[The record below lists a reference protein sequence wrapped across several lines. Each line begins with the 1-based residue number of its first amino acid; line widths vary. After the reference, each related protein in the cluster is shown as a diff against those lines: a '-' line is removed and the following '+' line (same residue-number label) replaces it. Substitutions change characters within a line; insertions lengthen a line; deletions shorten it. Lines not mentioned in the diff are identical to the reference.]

1 MLAQVKKQAKK
12 ENQTKICQEAKKA
25 HELMY
30 NLAKHINVYTEDY
43 NHVLTLM
50 ELKDEM
56 DRFKVKG
63 KPAGVSAMSNVLNN
77 YHWLYT
83 LFSFE
88 GVDEFVN
95 KYRRLIFEIPNIEVK
110 VRREDFKPFHLYVF
124 EGHIMA
130 FETEEIVEIVKDNRG
145 RPKTDWT
152 GDVIKITK
160 KRNRFSSEYE
170 INKFDL
176 ITVRGQNTIELAA
189 FRNAMRLHEKSLEIR
204 FKDAENLNDSV
215 SEYVARI
222 NKLKKEADPEI
233 LARADHKDHTFSFFK
248 NKVPF
253 QDGVMAANEQDHVIC
268 DACKN
273 FLGGK
278 IFTGVHCST
287 CDKYFHIEC
296 FEQEES
302 EDKEGIYEEETC
314 EEDAGSPDTAHYN
327 MGEIRY
333 RYNREDISQ

>member
-1 MLAQVKKQAKK
+1 MRWIGSKRKVNTKQ
-12 ENQTKICQEAKKA
+12 EVLQPLWCNFTPPEV
-25 HELMY
+25 HFYWSRVY
-30 NLAKHINVYTEDY
+30 NN
-43 NHVLTLM
+43 
-50 ELKDEM
+50 
-56 DRFKVKG
+56 
-63 KPAGVSAMSNVLNN
+63 
-77 YHWLYT
+77 
-83 LFSFE
+83 LFFE

-130 FETEEIVEIVKDNRG
+130 FETEEIVEIVKDNKG
-145 RPKTDWT
+145 RAKTDWT

-176 ITVRGQNTIELAA
+176 IQVRGQNTIELSA
-189 FRNAMRLHEKSLEIR
+189 FRNAMKLHEKSLEIR
-204 FKDAENLNDSV
+204 FKDAENLNS
-215 SEYVARI
+215 SLTEYVARI
-222 NKLKKEADPEI
+222 NQLKSEADPKI
-233 LARADHKDHTFSFFK
+233 VARADHQDHKYEFFK

-268 DACKN
+268 DACEN

-287 CDKYFHIEC
+287 CEKYFHVGC
-296 FEQEES
+296 FEK
-302 EDKEGIYEEETC
+302 EDQDEDSDYEETGEGN
-314 EEDAGSPDTAHYN
+314 AGSPAYYD
-327 MGEIRY
+327 MGEIR
-333 RYNREDISQ
+333 